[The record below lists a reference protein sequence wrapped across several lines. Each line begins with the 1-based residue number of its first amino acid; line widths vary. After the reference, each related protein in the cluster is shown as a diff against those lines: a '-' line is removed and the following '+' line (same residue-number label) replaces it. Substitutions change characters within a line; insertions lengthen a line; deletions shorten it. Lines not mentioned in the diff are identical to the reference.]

1 MHMKEEIKMQQQTT
15 QYREPD
21 GTYDKINIIQ
31 QYSASCQIYRLKKTP
46 PYYFLNNLCL
56 DGCQKKNPFWYTEQ
70 QNLQKFHK

>member
-31 QYSASCQIYRLKKTP
+31 QYSASCQIYRLKTRHP
-46 PYYFLNNLCL
+46 
-56 DGCQKKNPFWYTEQ
+56 TIS
-70 QNLQKFHK
+70 